1 MVRSPRSMHSCSFLS
16 RLRLSP
22 QPSLSALLSPTCSPG
37 VPQPSVVLVVR
48 AQPAS
53 QTHQERPLSA
63 AHSPGR
69 RESEGPTNVGRHGE
83 TGGRHTTMRAIR
95 NRVSREDGVAAVEFA
110 LILPVLALLL
120 FGTLEFGR
128 VWSQYQLYQGAAREG
143 ARCAAVKAD
152 PDCVIQDEIKQAAA
166 PFDVSKPASVSI
178 IGGPSGPCTTST
190 VGQDVQVSWQ

>member
-1 MVRSPRSMHSCSFLS
+1 
-16 RLRLSP
+16 
-22 QPSLSALLSPTCSPG
+22 
-37 VPQPSVVLVVR
+37 
-48 AQPAS
+48 
-53 QTHQERPLSA
+53 
-63 AHSPGR
+63 
-69 RESEGPTNVGRHGE
+69 
-83 TGGRHTTMRAIR
+83 MRAIR

-152 PDCVIQDEIKQAAA
+152 PDQNCVVQDEIKQAAA
-166 PFDVSKPASVSI
+166 PFDVSGTADVKV

-190 VGQDVQVSWQ
+190 VGQDVQVSWQQDLELNIPFWNNVKLTPTVKAVFRCEG